1 MDNRRV
7 LANRMSA
14 LKDCEPW
21 EMWSWGDFIES
32 LGIDRSS
39 NWEDTVDRVCRLIG
53 GDPEREKAA
62 DWVEGNGDEVSGKL
76 DAYDAIDDERG
87 YLMEL
92 RAEVAARLGVDMA
105 CMLPSL
111 AHARILGELYKLTDA
126 LERYARMLNRIDSL
140 LAGDEQ
146 ECFAADTPPDD
157 AWDLFGAMLGEL
169 GKRLMPLG
177 MEWPRFEDGEKVCFG
192 DRFELPSGSV
202 GNVVKITLR
211 KCEPAILYDG
221 IGRNAVEA
229 KRPKP
234 KVLAADGL
242 PIEVG
247 QTLWSTR
254 SETFWVV
261 SAIDKNGEPH
271 GYMADSQT
279 KSACFLSADLLT
291 HIPPMHAKDG
301 LPIKV
306 GEIVYGG
313 DGEAWEVTGIQ
324 NGPWNIVG
332 KNGDKQR
339 EMKPKWLTHEVPT
352 VCGKDGLPILPG
364 QKVIT
369 GAGFHMV
376 IESVHYDRCP
386 YGHIAKWV
394 KYKNFGWDLAESV
407 SHAKPKDTSK
417 RIAEDEKKHKW
428 NYWGCLDSNCN
439 ECPSKIDGKNPRE
452 RYGVDNCGKAKTID
466 LYERRRKIAES
477 GE

>member
-7 LANRMSA
+7 LKNRMSA

-21 EMWSWGDFIES
+21 EMWSWGDFIEAI
-32 LGIDRSS
+32 GIDRNS
-39 NWEDTVDRVCRLIG
+39 NWEDTVDRVCWLIG
-53 GDPEREKAA
+53 GDPEREAAA
-62 DWVEGNGDEVSGKL
+62 DWVEANGGLVEVIDKL
-76 DAYDAIDDERG
+76 DAYDAIDNERG

-92 RAEVAARLGVDMA
+92 RADIAARLGIDMA

-111 AHARILGELYKLTDA
+111 AHARILGVLD
-126 LERYARMLNRIDSL
+126 
-140 LAGDEQ
+140 
-146 ECFAADTPPDD
+146 
-157 AWDLFGAMLGEL
+157 
-169 GKRLMPLG
+169 KRLMPEG

-192 DRFELPSGSV
+192 DSVPIYRRSGEVSESEV
-202 GNVVKITLR
+202 CSMAFRSRQT
-211 KCEPAILYDG
+211 D
-221 IGRNAVEA
+221 IGTCADFRICLNGGERI

-234 KVLAADGL
+234 QVLAADGL

-271 GYMADSQT
+271 GYRADSQT

-291 HIPPMHAKDG
+291 HTPPMHAKDG

-313 DGEAWEVTGIQ
+313 DGEAWEVTGIE
-324 NGPWNIVG
+324 NGPWSIVG

-339 EMKPKWLTHEVPT
+339 GMKPKWLTHEVPT

-386 YGHIAKWV
+386 YGRIEKWV
-394 KYKNFGWDLAESV
+394 RYKIGGWDLAESV
-407 SHAKPKDTSK
+407 SHAKPKDTLQ

-428 NYWGCLDSNCN
+428 DYWGCQDTWC
-439 ECPSKIDGKNPRE
+439 EGCPSKINGKNPRE
-452 RYGVDNCGKAKTID
+452 RYGVDNCEDAKTID
-466 LYERRRKIAES
+466 LYERRRKLDAQKTG